1 MKRFI
6 LMIGLALVA
15 SAWSVPNAEAGSIT
29 IHNKNC
35 GNPKAQVHVGDPNQQ
50 ICCDNGTVDVQK
62 DDLPAWGETEG
73 KSYPYKVNVKSSC
86 YKKGLFHPKGFN
98 STCRYNTYAKGMLV
112 VHTGDID
119 GREDTNVTCELD
131 GALCRCKKD

>member
-1 MKRFI
+1 MLSRLAI
-6 LMIGLALVA
+6 LAGFVLLAALA
-15 SAWSVPNAEAGSIT
+15 PLSNAEAGSIT

-98 STCRYNTYAKGMLV
+98 STCR
-112 VHTGDID
+112 
-119 GREDTNVTCELD
+119 
-131 GALCRCKKD
+131 